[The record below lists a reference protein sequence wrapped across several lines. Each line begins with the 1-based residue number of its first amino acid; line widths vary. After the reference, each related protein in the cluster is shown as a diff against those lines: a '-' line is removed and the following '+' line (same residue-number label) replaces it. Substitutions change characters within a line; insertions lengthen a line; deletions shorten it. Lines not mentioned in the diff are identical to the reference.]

1 MPVDP
6 LEIKEGD
13 CALFECEAYN
23 CVSGFR
29 EADITFYI
37 EKSGKYEGLLD
48 QIYTIKTYVNEIIVN
63 PSSLEQFKKDL
74 DGELREDS
82 ITNLTTLFALFTAA
96 KKAGDKLEGEVNTRN
111 IEIIEALIEAL
122 MRDDDVTIYETIY
135 ETISNNNNKTEIAIK
150 SITELWSKQLFSKD
164 VNGLYEAEQC
174 KIGLTKSYHKD
185 AEAVAEADDIKVNA
199 ADDADAVAD
208 AVATKAAAATKVTAE
223 EDAAE
228 EDAAEEDA
236 AAAAAKE
243 AVAAEEAAVAA
254 AKVPTLKA
262 LTAADGFKF
271 TEFKKNFDELLD
283 DLNMPL
289 IPLYKLTRNFNMF
302 MYLII
307 LGSLQDDE
315 NKLELELEELL
326 LDPEKINDL
335 IEAEIRTLKPNVT
348 NAGRAGSTDS
358 DGSTASDESG
368 YAGSRTPSASL
379 NGGHSPSAANEAL
392 GGGRKKSSRKVS
404 RNKKKSIKKIGGGRK
419 KSSRKSNKNTKKSS
433 NLVNRKKNTLKVAR
447 NISKRKNKN
456 KKYQH
461 LKGGGFG
468 FLNIFKGCMRKP
480 SNKNTSIT
488 LEDIGRYLPKE
499 GEDREDRLAELR
511 EIKAGLK
518 NLEGLTSGP
527 AQGPQLPPRTRRLL
541 VSGNKLIITRFN
553 NERIR
558 DSKNVY
564 RRLFKLFYRGSA
576 LKTLYFKV
584 APYRGI
590 IPELPH
596 FCRTTDNTKG
606 QYIYESTIYDILNEK
621 ITGKEETKPIT
632 ELTDKVLKIY
642 GYGITEAADP
652 TFNIKLDPADRDA
665 TPLILP
671 DNIKEQ
677 IIKVLTSFGSTYTNV
692 SYQIVE
698 CDEDYV
704 PFKKARDH
712 ISPFS
717 KIHFGDTR
725 IKTFLKEV
733 AKISHDLHSKTGFAH
748 LDLHGDNYFINKK
761 YIRGEPTT
769 TTPNCKFFDFDLS
782 MIEYPTESEYTQS
795 LAYRDITKATTKG
808 SLIDKTNNGEFSGI
822 GHIFDICRIC
832 ADNSIVYDMG
842 SAWDVAD
849 DVMINDRN
857 DAMKLSNYLKVRS
870 CRGGHYLNTLQINI
884 HKLAKP
890 TKLSQPE
897 KVNLQKRLAKL
908 TIEDFKTYRRFT
920 RCVITA
926 LWCYLHESNGKPI
939 TSFA

>member
-1 MPVDP
+1 MGDPPEIVDN
-6 LEIKEGD
+6 
-13 CALFECEAYN
+13 LFLECEAYN
-23 CVSGFR
+23 CVSGFT
-29 EADITFYI
+29 EADITSYI
-37 EKSGKYEGLLD
+37 EASKEYGDLLD
-48 QIYTIKTYVNEIIVN
+48 QIGKIEKYVDEIIVD
-63 PSSLEQFKKDL
+63 PGSLEQFKTDL
-74 DGELREDS
+74 NDELREDS
-82 ITNLTTLFALFTAA
+82 ITNLTTLFELVTAA
-96 KKAGDKLEGEVNTRN
+96 KNQEDKLEGEVNTRN
-111 IEIIEALIEAL
+111 IEIIEALIEAA
-122 MRDDDVTIYETIY
+122 DDDVTIYETIY
-135 ETISNNNNKTEIAIK
+135 ETISNNNNTTEIAIK
-150 SITELWSKQLFSKD
+150 RITELWSKQLFSKD
-164 VNGLYEAEQC
+164 VNLLYEEEQC
-174 KIGLTKSYHKD
+174 KIVLTESYHKE
-185 AEAVAEADDIKVNA
+185 AEAVAEAVDIKVNA
-199 ADDADAVAD
+199 ADDADDAD
-208 AVATKAAAATKVTAE
+208 AVATKAAAAAAATEAAE

-236 AAAAAKE
+236 AAAAA
-243 AVAAEEAAVAA
+243 AAAAAEEDAA
-254 AKVPTLKA
+254 AAAAAAAAEVPTLKK
-262 LTAADGFKF
+262 LILDVDGFKF

-289 IPLYKLTRNFNMF
+289 IPLYKLTRNFKMF

-307 LGSLQDDE
+307 LGSLQDE
-315 NKLELELEELL
+315 EKKLELELEELL

-335 IEAEIRTLKPNVT
+335 IETEIRTLKAV
-348 NAGRAGSTDS
+348 GRY
-358 DGSTASDESG
+358 ASDESG
-368 YAGSRTPSASL
+368 YAGSRTASASL
-379 NGGHSPSAANEAL
+379 NGSRSPSTNNEAF

-468 FLNIFKGCMRKP
+468 FLNIFNGCMRKP

-499 GEDREDRLAELR
+499 GEDRLGDLQK
-511 EIKAGLK
+511 IKT
-518 NLEGLTSGP
+518 ELTSRP
-527 AQGPQLPPRTRRLL
+527 SLPRRPL
-541 VSGNKLIITRFN
+541 VSGDRLIITRFN
-553 NERIR
+553 NERIS
-558 DSKNVY
+558 DSKNIY

-584 APYRGI
+584 APYKGE

-621 ITGKEETKPIT
+621 ITVIP

-642 GYGITEAADP
+642 GYGITEAKKP
-652 TFNIKLDPADRDA
+652 TFNIKLDPTERDA
-665 TPLILP
+665 TPLSLP
-671 DNIKEQ
+671 KNIKDQ
-677 IIKVLTSFGSTYTNV
+677 IIKVLTSFGSTYTYV

-717 KIHFGDTR
+717 TIPFGDKR

-769 TTPNCKFFDFDLS
+769 PTTPNCKFFDFDLS
-782 MIEYPTESEYTQS
+782 MIDSGTVAEPEYTQS
-795 LAYRDITKATTKG
+795 LAYRDITKTTSMTEK
-808 SLIDKTNNGEFSGI
+808 LINETNNGEFSGI

-849 DVMINDRN
+849 DVMENKKN

-870 CRGGHYLNTLQINI
+870 CRGGHYLNILQKNI

-890 TKLSQPE
+890 EKLLLSE
-897 KVNLQKRLAKL
+897 KENLQTQLALL
-908 TIEDFKTYRRFT
+908 TIKDFKTYRRFT

-926 LWCYLHESNGKPI
+926 LWCYLHESNGKPR